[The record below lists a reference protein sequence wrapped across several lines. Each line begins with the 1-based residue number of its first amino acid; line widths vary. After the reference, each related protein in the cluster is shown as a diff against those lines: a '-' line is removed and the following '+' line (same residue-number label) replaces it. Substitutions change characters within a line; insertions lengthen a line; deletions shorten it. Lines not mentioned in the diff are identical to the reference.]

1 MSVFFN
7 VVFKPLCNQKTP
19 PKNLQLQPTARGR
32 PISSQRQTHN
42 FHHNQNNICW
52 KCVSFRRVVVNKFQ
66 NINSPSKTQH
76 RQTEDDERLTNTHMD
91 AAANKR
97 GRGKG
102 TRSTGRT
109 VAAAVAV
116 GGGGAAN
123 SGTNSPIVVS
133 PSVVTLERRSTLP
146 IPSITGN
153 SSSTVLGKLIFFFYT
168 KSSSRSKM

>member
-1 MSVFFN
+1 M
-7 VVFKPLCNQKTP
+7 
-19 PKNLQLQPTARGR
+19 
-32 PISSQRQTHN
+32 
-42 FHHNQNNICW
+42 
-52 KCVSFRRVVVNKFQ
+52 SFRRVVVNKFQ

-116 GGGGAAN
+116 GGGAAAN

-153 SSSTVLGKLIFFFYT
+153 SSSTVLGKLSFFFYT